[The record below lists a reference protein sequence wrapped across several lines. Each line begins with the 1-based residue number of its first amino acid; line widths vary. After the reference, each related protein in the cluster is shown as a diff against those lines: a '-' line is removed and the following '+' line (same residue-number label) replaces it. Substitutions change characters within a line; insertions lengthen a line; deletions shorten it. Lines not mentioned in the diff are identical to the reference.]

1 MTKFYE
7 EREHRQNEAWCIELL
22 KTVSPSERHS
32 IVITLGILNR
42 VKSQRGIDKINEL
55 LSEGK

>member
-1 MTKFYE
+1 MTDFYK
-7 EREHRQNEAWCIELL
+7 EREQRQNEAWCIELL
-22 KTVSPSERHS
+22 KTISPSERHTVVKSLS
-32 IVITLGILNR
+32 IFDR